1 MNEFEQELKSSLK
14 RVEPPEGFAARV
26 LARVAME
33 RRKPPRGQAVRWL
46 PWAMAAA
53 LLISTGPAV
62 RQWKGQRAKAELLLA
77 IDITN
82 HQLERVGQRLDSL
95 NQRTIP

>member
-1 MNEFEQELKSSLK
+1 MNDFEHELKASLK
-14 RVEPPEGFAARV
+14 RVEPPADLAEEV
-26 LARVAME
+26 LARVAAE
-33 RRKPPRGQAVRWL
+33 RRRPGRGHAARWL

-53 LLISTGPAV
+53 LAVAAGPAV
-62 RQWKGQRAKAELLLA
+62 RQWRGERAKAELLMA

-82 HQLERVGQRLDSL
+82 HQLERVEQRLDSL